1 MYRLLTSSEIRQA
14 EARAAAAGVTG
25 LSQMEAAAAKAGIVA
40 CEMLAGW
47 GRPLTAA
54 IRVLILCGR
63 GNNGG
68 DGIALARHLRGAGA
82 AVELM
87 LCAGDQAL
95 TVEAAANLAAWQAG
109 GGEALTPEGTPDFW
123 DRLSGRLAAS
133 PALVIDAL
141 LGTGQTRAPT
151 GGVARAVSLVRGA
164 QAVGECPVLAL
175 DVPTGLSADTGCSYE
190 PYLPATATV
199 TFGLPK
205 PGLFTGDGPDLAG
218 EVTLASLGWSE
229 PEPPGNDPA
238 GMTYLLTARA
248 AQQGLPSRPAGAH
261 KGDAG
266 RVLILAGSGGM
277 SGAAVLSG
285 LGAIRGGAGLV
296 TIATPSSQQPV
307 IASALAEAMTLP
319 LTETADGRLSAAD
332 GCAVESLLSAAAGG
346 DAVAAGPGLRDGQGV
361 REVLEGLLT
370 KVGCPLVLDA
380 DALNVFAGAP
390 EALTAGPSGRPLILT
405 PHPGELSR
413 LLGCPIEQVAGD
425 RLAAARRLSEITGAI
440 CLLKGRGTVV
450 VSPTGPAYLIP
461 AGNPGMATGGMGD
474 VLTGLV
480 AAIAAAWSRAEHDR
494 SGEAGGLAGL
504 GLRVAAAALVH
515 AVAGDLAA
523 LDCGSTGLLASDV
536 AARLPRARDLIC
548 GLAPAPPA
556 LARSLGGVKAVV

>member
-14 EARAAAAGVTG
+14 EARAAAAGVSS

-40 CEMLAGW
+40 CAMLAGW
-47 GRPLTAA
+47 GQSLTPETR
-54 IRVLILCGR
+54 ILILCGR

-68 DGIALARHLRGAGA
+68 DGIALARHLRCAGA
-82 AVELM
+82 TVDLM

-123 DRLSGRLAAS
+123 RLLSGRLAAA

-141 LGTGQTRAPT
+141 LGTGQTRSPA
-151 GGVARAVSLVRGA
+151 GAVARTVSLVRGA
-164 QAVGECPVLAL
+164 QAVGNCPVLAL

-218 EVTLASLGWSE
+218 EITLASLGWPE
-229 PEPPGNDPA
+229 PEPAGNDLA
-238 GMTYLLTARA
+238 GRTYLLTAHA
-248 AQQGLPSRPAGAH
+248 AQQGLPSRPAGVH

-285 LGAIRGGAGLV
+285 LGAIRGGAGLLTV
-296 TIATPSSQQPV
+296 ATPSSQQSV
-307 IASALAEAMTLP
+307 VAGALAEAMTLP
-319 LTETADGRLSAAD
+319 LPETADGRLLAAD
-332 GCAVESLLSAAAGG
+332 GGAVDSLLAAAGG
-346 DAVAAGPGLRDGQGV
+346 DAVAAGPGLRGGQGV
-361 REVLEGLLT
+361 RAVLERLLSD
-370 KVGCPLVLDA
+370 VDCPLVLDA
-380 DALNVFAGAP
+380 DALNAFAGSP
-390 EALTAGPSGRPLILT
+390 EALATGPPGRPLIVT

-413 LLGCPIEQVAGD
+413 LLGCPIGQVAAD
-425 RLAAARRLSEITGAI
+425 RLAAARRLSGITGAI
-440 CLLKGRGTVV
+440 CLLKGRGTVI
-450 VSPTGPAYLIP
+450 VSPAGPAYLIP

-480 AAIAAAWSRAEHDR
+480 AAVAAAWNRVERDR
-494 SGEAGGLAGL
+494 SGQAGGLSGL
-504 GLRVAAAALVH
+504 ALRVAAAALVH

-536 AARLPRARDLIC
+536 AVRLPRARDLIC